1 MAFLD
6 QFAKF
11 NDRQNNRL
19 YSNWCNMHKSWKVHF
34 QNSTSLLHWKNF
46 MPHFSST
53 WTFFRHTI
61 TWTLVKMQRA
71 LHLSFCTLH
80 FWPVFWVIA
89 CLKNVVWNF
98 DSRTNLSMICIR
110 PIAVDY
116 SNNIILLEGIPLTFY
131 YSFSFYSDSAN
142 MHTDHIFMFGRQD
155 FGRCLGPPMYM
166 HLLED

>member
-1 MAFLD
+1 
-6 QFAKF
+6 
-11 NDRQNNRL
+11 
-19 YSNWCNMHKSWKVHF
+19 
-34 QNSTSLLHWKNF
+34 
-46 MPHFSST
+46 
-53 WTFFRHTI
+53 
-61 TWTLVKMQRA
+61 
-71 LHLSFCTLH
+71 
-80 FWPVFWVIA
+80 
-89 CLKNVVWNF
+89 
-98 DSRTNLSMICIR
+98 MICIR